1 MSKKIVVLGTFD
13 TKGEEYN
20 YLIALIKAKGGEV
33 ITVNTGVFGSTDLFK
48 VDVSAS
54 EVALAGDNDL
64 MALRQAKDRGKAIA
78 AMSLGVAAVVK
89 NLRQKTNF
97 DGIIGMGGSAGTH
110 IVSSAMQE
118 LPFGLPKICL
128 TTVASG
134 DISPYIG
141 INDIVM
147 IPSLTDIA
155 GIHTLSKIFIG
166 NAVGALMGMA
176 ETPREI
182 KQAKRTIAASMFG
195 NTTPCIDHCRKLLT
209 NENYEVLV
217 FHATGAGGRT
227 MEKLILEGAVQGVL
241 DITTT
246 EWADSLC
253 GGVFDA
259 GNKRLDGPG
268 MMGIPHLIAPGCIDM
283 CNFGKPSTIPSKYK
297 DRLFYEWN
305 PNVTLM
311 RTNREENRTLGKI
324 FALKANVAK
333 GKIAFII
340 PLRGF
345 SMLDALNEN
354 NEPQLF
360 WDEAADRAF
369 IDGLK
374 SELDPKIEVEEL
386 DLNINDPSF
395 SSRSVEMLMNMI

>member
-1 MSKKIVVLGTFD
+1 MSKKFVVVGTFD

-20 YLIALIKAKGGEV
+20 YLIALIKNKGGEI
-33 ITVNTGVFGSTDLFK
+33 ITINTGVFGSTDLFE

-54 EVALAGDNDL
+54 EVTMAGGNDL

-78 AMSLGVAAVVK
+78 AMSLGVAAFVK
-89 NLRQKTNF
+89 TLWQKEKF
-97 DGIIGMGGSAGTH
+97 DGVIGMGGTAGTH
-110 IVSSAMQE
+110 IVSSAMRE
-118 LPFGLPKICL
+118 LPFGVPKICL

-155 GIHTLSKIFIG
+155 GIHSLSKIFIG
-166 NAVGALMGMA
+166 NAVGALLGMA
-176 ETPREI
+176 DIPREI
-182 KQAKRTIAASMFG
+182 QQTGRTIAASMFG

-209 NENYEVLV
+209 DKDYEVLV

-227 MEKLILEGAVQGVL
+227 MEKLILEGAIQGVL

-246 EWADSLC
+246 EWADNLC

-259 GNKRLDGPG
+259 GRERLDSPG

-283 CNFGKPSTIPSKYK
+283 CNFGSPATIPSKYK

-311 RTNREENRTLGKI
+311 RTNRDENRALGKI
-324 FALKANVAK
+324 FAQKANLTK

-354 NEPQLF
+354 NEPELF
-360 WDEAADRAF
+360 WDESADRAF

-374 SELDPKIEVEEL
+374 SELNPKIEVEEL
-386 DLNINDPSF
+386 DANINDPSF
-395 SSRSVEMLMNMI
+395 SARSVDMLLSMI

>member
-1 MSKKIVVLGTFD
+1 MSKKFVVVGTFD

-20 YLIALIKAKGGEV
+20 YLIALIKNKGGEI
-33 ITVNTGVFGSTDLFK
+33 ITINTGVFGSTDLFE

-54 EVALAGDNDL
+54 EVTMAGGNDL
-64 MALRQAKDRGKAIA
+64 VALRQAKDRGKAIA
-78 AMSLGVAAVVK
+78 AMSLGVAAFVK
-89 NLRQKTNF
+89 TLWQKERF
-97 DGIIGMGGSAGTH
+97 DGIIGMGGTAGTH
-110 IVSSAMQE
+110 IVSSAMRE
-118 LPFGLPKICL
+118 LPFGVPKICL

-147 IPSLTDIA
+147 IPSLTDIS
-155 GIHTLSKIFIG
+155 GIHSLSKIFIG
-166 NAVGALMGMA
+166 NAVGALLGMA
-176 ETPREI
+176 DIPREI
-182 KQAKRTIAASMFG
+182 QQTGRTIAASMFG

-209 NENYEVLV
+209 DKDYEVLV

-227 MEKLILEGAVQGVL
+227 MEKLILGGAIQGVL

-246 EWADSLC
+246 EWADNLC

-259 GNKRLDGPG
+259 GRERLDSPG

-283 CNFGKPSTIPSKYK
+283 CNFGSPATIPSKYK

-311 RTNREENRTLGKI
+311 RTNRDENRALGKI
-324 FALKANVAK
+324 FAQKANLAK
-333 GKIAFII
+333 GKIVFII

-354 NEPQLF
+354 NEPELF
-360 WDEAADRAF
+360 WDESADRAF

-374 SELDPKIEVEEL
+374 SELNPKIEVEEL
-386 DLNINDPSF
+386 DANINDPSF
-395 SSRSVEMLMNMI
+395 SARSVEMLLSMM

>member
-1 MSKKIVVLGTFD
+1 MSKKFVVVGTFD

-20 YLIALIKAKGGEV
+20 YLIALIKNKGGEI
-33 ITVNTGVFGSTDLFK
+33 ITINTGVFGSTDLFE

-54 EVALAGDNDL
+54 EVTMAGGNDL
-64 MALRQAKDRGKAIA
+64 VALRQAKDRGKAIA
-78 AMSLGVAAVVK
+78 AMSLGVAAFVK
-89 NLRQKTNF
+89 TLWQKERF
-97 DGIIGMGGSAGTH
+97 DGIIGMGGTAGTH
-110 IVSSAMQE
+110 IVSSAMRE
-118 LPFGLPKICL
+118 LPFGVPKICL

-147 IPSLTDIA
+147 IPSLTDIS
-155 GIHTLSKIFIG
+155 GIHSLSKIFIG
-166 NAVGALMGMA
+166 NAVGALLGMA
-176 ETPREI
+176 DIPREI
-182 KQAKRTIAASMFG
+182 QQTGRTIAASMFG

-209 NENYEVLV
+209 DKDYEVLV

-227 MEKLILEGAVQGVL
+227 MEKLILEGAIQGVL

-246 EWADSLC
+246 EWADNLC

-259 GNKRLDGPG
+259 GRERLDSPG

-283 CNFGKPSTIPSKYK
+283 CNFGSPATIPSKYK

-311 RTNREENRTLGKI
+311 RTNRDENRALGKI
-324 FALKANVAK
+324 FAQKANLAK
-333 GKIAFII
+333 GKIVFII

-354 NEPQLF
+354 NEPELF
-360 WDEAADRAF
+360 WDESADRAF

-374 SELDPKIEVEEL
+374 SELNPKIEVEEL
-386 DLNINDPSF
+386 DANINDPSF
-395 SSRSVEMLMNMI
+395 SARSVEMLLSMM

>member
-1 MSKKIVVLGTFD
+1 MSKKFVVVGTFD

-20 YLIALIKAKGGEV
+20 YLIALIKNKGGEI
-33 ITVNTGVFGSTDLFK
+33 ITINTGVFGSTDLFE

-54 EVALAGDNDL
+54 EVTMAGGNDL

-78 AMSLGVAAVVK
+78 AMSQGVAAFVK
-89 NLRQKTNF
+89 TLWQKEKF
-97 DGIIGMGGSAGTH
+97 DGVIGMGGTAGTH
-110 IVSSAMQE
+110 IVSSAMRE
-118 LPFGLPKICL
+118 LPFGVPKICL

-155 GIHTLSKIFIG
+155 GIHSLSKIFIG
-166 NAVGALMGMA
+166 NAVGALLGMA
-176 ETPREI
+176 DIPREI
-182 KQAKRTIAASMFG
+182 QQTGRTIATSMFG

-209 NENYEVLV
+209 DKDYEVLV

-227 MEKLILEGAVQGVL
+227 MEKLILEGAIQGAL

-246 EWADSLC
+246 EWADNLC

-259 GNKRLDGPG
+259 GRERLDSPG

-283 CNFGKPSTIPSKYK
+283 CNFGSPATIPSKYK

-311 RTNREENRTLGKI
+311 RTNRDENRALGKI
-324 FALKANVAK
+324 FAQKANLAK

-354 NEPQLF
+354 NEPELF
-360 WDEAADRAF
+360 WDESADRAF

-374 SELDPKIEVEEL
+374 SELNPKIEVEEL
-386 DLNINDPSF
+386 DANINDPSF
-395 SSRSVEMLMNMI
+395 SARSVDMLLSMI

>member
-1 MSKKIVVLGTFD
+1 MSKKFVVVGTFD

-20 YLIALIKAKGGEV
+20 YLIALIKNKGGEI
-33 ITVNTGVFGSTDLFK
+33 ITINTGVFGSTDLFE

-54 EVALAGDNDL
+54 EVAMAGVSDL
-64 MALRQAKDRGKAIA
+64 VALRQAKDRGKAIA
-78 AMSLGVAAVVK
+78 AMSLGVAAFVK
-89 NLRQKTNF
+89 TLWQKERF
-97 DGIIGMGGSAGTH
+97 DGIIGMGGTAGTH
-110 IVSSAMQE
+110 IVSSAMRE
-118 LPFGLPKICL
+118 LPFGVPKICL

-147 IPSLTDIA
+147 IPSLTDIS
-155 GIHTLSKIFIG
+155 GIHSLSKIFIG
-166 NAVGALMGMA
+166 NAVGALLGMA
-176 ETPREI
+176 DIPREI
-182 KQAKRTIAASMFG
+182 QQTGRTIAASMFG

-209 NENYEVLV
+209 DKDYEVLV

-227 MEKLILEGAVQGVL
+227 MEKLILGGAIQGVL

-246 EWADSLC
+246 EWADNLC

-259 GNKRLDGPG
+259 GRERLDSPG

-283 CNFGKPSTIPSKYK
+283 CNFGSPATIPSKYK

-311 RTNREENRTLGKI
+311 RTNRDENRALGKI
-324 FALKANVAK
+324 FAQKANLAK
-333 GKIAFII
+333 GKIVFII

-354 NEPQLF
+354 NEPELF
-360 WDEAADRAF
+360 WDESADRAF

-374 SELDPKIEVEEL
+374 SELNPKIEVEEL
-386 DLNINDPSF
+386 DANINDPSF
-395 SSRSVEMLMNMI
+395 SARSVEMLLSMM